1 MIIQVSVCLNLP
13 YLLDFGRMG
22 KENKQMYGWF
32 DILIVAS
39 CLNQFPE
46 QRYKIRTGLGVMPL
60 SLIFVGMITFNN
72 LCLKYYWLFDL
83 NLRYVPVSFYLV
95 ARSLTIVFNV
105 VLS

>member
-1 MIIQVSVCLNLP
+1 MIIQVSVCLNFP

-46 QRYKIRTGLGVMPL
+46 QRYNIRTGLGVMPL
-60 SLIFVGMITFNN
+60 SLIFVGMITFAWSIIGF
-72 LCLKYYWLFDL
+72 LIWILDMFLFH
-83 NLRYVPVSFYLV
+83 S
-95 ARSLTIVFNV
+95 T
-105 VLS
+105 